1 MIKDVIVIGGG
12 PAGLGAAL
20 EAKKAGAASVVL
32 LERDRELGGI
42 LNQCIHNGFGLHEF
56 QEELTG
62 PEYAQRFINQ
72 LKKEN
77 IEVHLNTMVLDLTK
91 DRKVTV
97 LGDQGIQELQGKS
110 VVLAMGCRERT
121 SGAIDL
127 QGYRPAGVYN
137 AGMAQRILNM
147 EGYQVGKEVV
157 IYGSGDIGLIMARRM
172 TLEGAKVKAV
182 VEVMPHSS
190 GLYRNIAQCLEDY
203 DIPLLLRHQIQNVYG
218 KDRIEGVTISQI
230 DEQWQPVEGTEQ
242 RISCDT
248 LLLSVGLIPENELSE
263 KGKVPLDPRTKGAVV
278 NSTMETG
285 VPGIFSCGNVLHVHD
300 IVDFVTKESRI
311 AGRNAARFAVG
322 ALPRGEEV
330 PTEPGKGVTYTLP
343 QKIMLVDPDGV
354 TLFLRSDRIYKK
366 AKVKVK
372 DGDRVVKEKKERMI
386 VPSEMVQINLNS
398 EELKTLRG
406 KIILE
411 IEGEIND

>member
-1 MIKDVIVIGGG
+1 MMADVIVIGGG

-20 EAKKAGAASVVL
+20 EAKKTGAESVVI

-72 LKKEN
+72 VKDEE
-77 IEVHLNTMVLDLTK
+77 IDVYLNTMVLDLTE

-97 LGDQGIQELQGKS
+97 LGDEGVQVIQGKS

-121 SGAIDL
+121 AGAIDL

-147 EGYQVGKEVV
+147 EGYQVGREVV

-203 DIPLLLRHQIQNVYG
+203 DIPLLLRHQIQKVYG

-230 DEQWQPVEGTEQ
+230 DDQWRTVEGTEKI
-242 RISCDT
+242 ISCDT

-263 KGKVPLDPRTKGAVV
+263 KGNVPLDSGTKGAIV

-285 VPGIFSCGNVLHVHD
+285 IPGIFSCGNVLHVHD

-311 AGRNAARFAVG
+311 AGRNAARFARNE
-322 ALPRGEEV
+322 LPRGEEI
-330 PTEPGKGVTYTLP
+330 PTRPGKGVTYTLP
-343 QKIMLVDPDGV
+343 QKLMLEDPDGV
-354 TLFLRSDRIYKK
+354 TLFLRSDVIYKK
-366 AKVKVK
+366 ARVKVK
-372 DGDRVVKEKKERMI
+372 EGDRLVKEKRERLI
-386 VPSEMVQINLNS
+386 VPSEMVQITLDP
-398 EELKTLRG
+398 EELRELNG
-406 KIILE
+406 EIIVE
-411 IEGEIND
+411 IEGEKND